1 MNGFRIFTPII
12 SEVLLE
18 TKTIHFWKPLLS
30 VTLWGASFIATK
42 IALRELQPLVI
53 ILIRQLLGVSLL
65 VFIALKQKKS
75 FKVSLQDQL
84 GIILLALIASIH
96 LGIQVTGLQFTTAT
110 NTGWIIGIT
119 PVFMGILGMIFFKE
133 RISLIQLIGIVI
145 SFTGLLMLVSK
156 GNPGNINFISN
167 KGDFLVLGS
176 AFTWSVYSLVGKKV
190 TINYSPLMTILFL
203 FVTMSVLI
211 APFTINNT
219 NINAVLNLSAES
231 LLAVLFLGFFCSG
244 IAYVL
249 WAQAMNEMKASQVGA
264 FLYIEPF
271 VTVFIAWLLLNEQI
285 TLLTI
290 LSGLVIVGG
299 VILVNRK

>member
-12 SEVLLE
+12 LEGLLNI
-18 TKTIHFWKPLLS
+18 KTVHFWKPLLS
-30 VTLWGASFIATK
+30 VILWGASFIATK
-42 IALRELQPLVI
+42 IALKELQPLVI
-53 ILIRQLLGVSLL
+53 ILIRQLLGISLL
-65 VFIALKQKKS
+65 VFIALKQKRS
-75 FKVSLQDQL
+75 FKVSLKDQL
-84 GIILLALIASIH
+84 GILILALIASIH

-119 PVFMGILGMIFFKE
+119 PVFMGILGLIFFKE
-133 RISLIQLIGIVI
+133 RISLIQSIGIII
-145 SFTGLLMLVSK
+145 SFVGLLLLVSK
-156 GNPGNINFISN
+156 GNLMTIDFISN

-176 AFTWSVYSLVGKKV
+176 AFTWSIYSLVGKKV

-203 FVTMSVLI
+203 FVTMSILI
-211 APFTINNT
+211 APFTINDT
-219 NINAVLNLSAES
+219 NINAVLNLSLES
-231 LLAVLFLGFFCSG
+231 WLAIFFLGFFCSG

-271 VTVFIAWLLLNEQI
+271 VTVFAAWFILNEQI

-290 LSGLVIVGG
+290 LSGLIIIGG
-299 VILVNRK
+299 VVLVNRK